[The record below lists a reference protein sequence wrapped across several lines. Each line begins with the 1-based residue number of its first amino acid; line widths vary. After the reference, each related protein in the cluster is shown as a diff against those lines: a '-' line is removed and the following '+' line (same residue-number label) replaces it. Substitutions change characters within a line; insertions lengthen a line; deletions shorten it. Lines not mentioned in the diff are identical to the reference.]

1 MRLKDIQSGSGA
13 VVEVFIDSNIFT
25 YHLSGHSVFGEA
37 CRNFLKKVERG
48 DYESYV
54 NEVVL
59 SEVSLNFIKSE
70 LFRLRGI
77 KPQRVVR
84 EIKREPSRL
93 LGLVNFDAVTKL
105 FENLRVEV
113 LPVGFKC
120 EELAR
125 FIRDY
130 SLLPNDALHLATMKK
145 YGIRNIATN
154 DSDFEKGGD
163 KSLETMI
170 KLSLNA
176 FSVLT

>member
-1 MRLKDIQSGSGA
+1 
-13 VVEVFIDSNIFT
+13 
-25 YHLSGHSVFGEA
+25 
-37 CRNFLKKVERG
+37 
-48 DYESYV
+48 
-54 NEVVL
+54 
-59 SEVSLNFIKSE
+59 LNFIKSE

-105 FENLRVEV
+105 FDNLRVEV

-130 SLLPNDALHLATMKK
+130 SLLPNDAIHLATMKK

-154 DSDFEKGGD
+154 DSDFERVGG
-163 KSLETMI
+163 I
-170 KLSLNA
+170 K
-176 FSVLT
+176 VWRP